1 MRTRLLMSMLLVAL
15 VAVGVLGIPLGFAGT
30 HLIRN
35 EAIRQLERDAAT
47 VGVAVAHN
55 LETGRPIDPAQLRK
69 LSGNDRQIIV
79 RDRAGHRVVGGQ
91 AIHGPML
98 IGTVPVARGAT
109 VTVQSSAE
117 PNERRQQLV
126 WLIVAALSL
135 AGIGTAVVLANVQAR
150 RLTAPLDALAVTA
163 GRLGSGDFS
172 ARVGPSRVPE
182 IDAVGQVLDREA
194 ARMAELVARER
205 EFSANASHQL
215 RTPLTALRIQLEEL
229 AAFADDPAIVR
240 ADATTALAQADV
252 LDATITELLT
262 LARHGQMSAPIN
274 VDATRLVA
282 DRSRAWTA
290 AFNHAHRPLAV
301 EPSAPL
307 MVSTSPAALGQ
318 CLDVL
323 LDNALHHGAGVVTV
337 RVESVGS
344 GAVIEVADEGPG
356 IAPGMEDVIFARN
369 VSTAGR
375 TGVGL
380 HLARTLM
387 QAHGAR
393 LELAHARPPALRV
406 FLPSAK
412 NEGQ

>member
-1 MRTRLLMSMLLVAL
+1 
-15 VAVGVLGIPLGFAGT
+15 
-30 HLIRN
+30 
-35 EAIRQLERDAAT
+35 
-47 VGVAVAHN
+47 
-55 LETGRPIDPAQLRK
+55 
-69 LSGNDRQIIV
+69 
-79 RDRAGHRVVGGQ
+79 
-91 AIHGPML
+91 
-98 IGTVPVARGAT
+98 
-109 VTVQSSAE
+109 
-117 PNERRQQLV
+117 
-126 WLIVAALSL
+126 
-135 AGIGTAVVLANVQAR
+135 
-150 RLTAPLDALAVTA
+150 
-163 GRLGSGDFS
+163 
-172 ARVGPSRVPE
+172 
-182 IDAVGQVLDREA
+182 
-194 ARMAELVARER
+194 MAELVARER

-344 GAVIEVADEGPG
+344 GGSTNIPG
-356 IAPGMEDVIFARN
+356 QSRMMGSRRASANMVVPSGWTRN
-369 VSTAGR
+369 VFYVITHTADLVHLPASRGMSDKEAAPETVYR
-375 TGVGL
+375 YRL
-380 HLARTLM
+380 HL
-387 QAHGAR
+387 
-393 LELAHARPPALRV
+393 
-406 FLPSAK
+406 
-412 NEGQ
+412 